1 MALEQLI
8 ETAIKKVAKKMQF
21 AQVVSGVAKNV
32 TDTTCELHRTDAP
45 IIFDVRLNAIDDDLQ
60 SFVTIYPKIDSDVL
74 VGIIEGKKTEAVVLR
89 CSEVEK
95 VRYKIGDN
103 TLLIDST
110 GVVLNNGTNG
120 MIDIVELTTKV
131 NALVQ
136 TMNTLIASYNSHIHV
151 TTATVGASA
160 IPGVINPIV
169 TPAQTAAMFNKSD
182 YENTKI
188 KH

>member
-1 MALEQLI
+1 MALEELI
-8 ETAIKKVAKKMQF
+8 ETAIKKVAKRLQF
-21 AQVVSGVAKNV
+21 AQVVSGVAKNI

-103 TLLIDST
+103 KLLIDST
-110 GVVLNNGTNG
+110 GVAFNDGTVG
-120 MIDIVELTTKV
+120 IADVMKLVSKY
-131 NALVQ
+131 NALESDL
-136 TMNTLIASYNSHIHV
+136 NTLKMLFSTWVPTPSDGGAALKLIL
-151 TTATVGASA
+151 ATWMGSSLQPT
-160 IPGVINPIV
+160 IKQDI
-169 TPAQTAAMFNKSD
+169 
-182 YENTKI
+182 ENTKI